1 MAPES
6 SITVT
11 VNSRKAVSGKKIIRT
26 ISMLVIL
33 LVIAFPFLW
42 LIISSFKHEKDIISF
57 PPRIFADSY
66 TLDNYIKVWTT
77 IPLLDYIKN
86 TVIFAGG
93 TVITSVF
100 FDSLA
105 GYAFA
110 RMRFKGKS
118 VLFYFVL
125 LTMMI
130 PFQVFMIP
138 LFIEVNL
145 LGMLDTYAGLI
156 IPRMTTAF
164 GIFMMRS
171 FFITLPDSLEEAAR
185 IDGLSEF
192 NIFLKIMLP
201 LSKPTLL
208 SLGIFTLMN
217 SWNDLLYPLILTSSS
232 KMRTLPAGLA
242 LFTGQNISFYG
253 PVMAQWK
260 GEGSGNIIY
269 FFFQGIKQHF
279 GKNLFL
285 SLLTIIIYFLVNQ
298 LLEEQTIV
306 LSISG
311 YVVLLI
317 YSMFLLSWIYVISE
331 NKDITF
337 LQIFEQS
344 AWKVFFDFLRN
355 ILCCVLLLGFVLLI
369 FLFPPFIFIFAGGV
383 WKLVSI
389 ILTIGN
395 ER

>member
-6 SITVT
+6 SIIVT

-253 PVMAQWK
+253 PVMA
-260 GEGSGNIIY
+260 G
-269 FFFQGIKQHF
+269 
-279 GKNLFL
+279 
-285 SLLTIIIYFLVNQ
+285 T
-298 LLEEQTIV
+298 
-306 LSISG
+306 
-311 YVVLLI
+311 
-317 YSMFLLSWIYVISE
+317 VISM
-331 NKDITF
+331 
-337 LQIFEQS
+337 LP
-344 AWKVFFDFLRN
+344 
-355 ILCCVLLLGFVLLI
+355 LLVVY
-369 FLFPPFIFIFAGGV
+369 IFAQKYFVQGTAMSGM
-383 WKLVSI
+383 K
-389 ILTIGN
+389 
-395 ER
+395 E

>member
-118 VLFYFVL
+118 VLFYLVL

-253 PVMAQWK
+253 PVMA
-260 GEGSGNIIY
+260 G
-269 FFFQGIKQHF
+269 
-279 GKNLFL
+279 
-285 SLLTIIIYFLVNQ
+285 T
-298 LLEEQTIV
+298 
-306 LSISG
+306 
-311 YVVLLI
+311 
-317 YSMFLLSWIYVISE
+317 VISM
-331 NKDITF
+331 
-337 LQIFEQS
+337 LP
-344 AWKVFFDFLRN
+344 
-355 ILCCVLLLGFVLLI
+355 LLVVY
-369 FLFPPFIFIFAGGV
+369 IFAQKYFVQGTAMSGM
-383 WKLVSI
+383 K
-389 ILTIGN
+389 
-395 ER
+395 E

>member
-253 PVMAQWK
+253 TVMA
-260 GEGSGNIIY
+260 G
-269 FFFQGIKQHF
+269 
-279 GKNLFL
+279 
-285 SLLTIIIYFLVNQ
+285 T
-298 LLEEQTIV
+298 
-306 LSISG
+306 
-311 YVVLLI
+311 
-317 YSMFLLSWIYVISE
+317 VISM
-331 NKDITF
+331 
-337 LQIFEQS
+337 LP
-344 AWKVFFDFLRN
+344 
-355 ILCCVLLLGFVLLI
+355 LLVVY
-369 FLFPPFIFIFAGGV
+369 IFAQKYFVQGTAMSGM
-383 WKLVSI
+383 K
-389 ILTIGN
+389 
-395 ER
+395 E

>member
-253 PVMAQWK
+253 PVMA
-260 GEGSGNIIY
+260 G
-269 FFFQGIKQHF
+269 
-279 GKNLFL
+279 
-285 SLLTIIIYFLVNQ
+285 T
-298 LLEEQTIV
+298 
-306 LSISG
+306 
-311 YVVLLI
+311 
-317 YSMFLLSWIYVISE
+317 VISM
-331 NKDITF
+331 
-337 LQIFEQS
+337 LPLLVVYIFPQ
-344 AWKVFFDFLRN
+344 KY
-355 ILCCVLLLGFVLLI
+355 FVQGT
-369 FLFPPFIFIFAGGV
+369 AMSGM
-383 WKLVSI
+383 K
-389 ILTIGN
+389 
-395 ER
+395 E

>member
-253 PVMAQWK
+253 PVMAGTVISMLPLLVVYIFAQK
-260 GEGSGNIIY
+260 Y
-269 FFFQGIKQHF
+269 FFQG
-279 GKNLFL
+279 
-285 SLLTIIIYFLVNQ
+285 TAM
-298 LLEEQTIV
+298 
-306 LSISG
+306 SG
-311 YVVLLI
+311 
-317 YSMFLLSWIYVISE
+317 MKE
-331 NKDITF
+331 
-337 LQIFEQS
+337 
-344 AWKVFFDFLRN
+344 
-355 ILCCVLLLGFVLLI
+355 
-369 FLFPPFIFIFAGGV
+369 
-383 WKLVSI
+383 
-389 ILTIGN
+389 
-395 ER
+395 

>member
-145 LGMLDTYAGLI
+145 VGMLDTYAGLI

-253 PVMAQWK
+253 PVMA
-260 GEGSGNIIY
+260 G
-269 FFFQGIKQHF
+269 
-279 GKNLFL
+279 
-285 SLLTIIIYFLVNQ
+285 T
-298 LLEEQTIV
+298 
-306 LSISG
+306 
-311 YVVLLI
+311 
-317 YSMFLLSWIYVISE
+317 VISM
-331 NKDITF
+331 
-337 LQIFEQS
+337 LP
-344 AWKVFFDFLRN
+344 
-355 ILCCVLLLGFVLLI
+355 LLVVY
-369 FLFPPFIFIFAGGV
+369 IFAQKYFVQGTAMSGM
-383 WKLVSI
+383 K
-389 ILTIGN
+389 
-395 ER
+395 E

>member
-217 SWNDLLYPLILTSSS
+217 SWNDLLYSLILTSSS

-253 PVMAQWK
+253 PVMA
-260 GEGSGNIIY
+260 G
-269 FFFQGIKQHF
+269 
-279 GKNLFL
+279 
-285 SLLTIIIYFLVNQ
+285 T
-298 LLEEQTIV
+298 
-306 LSISG
+306 
-311 YVVLLI
+311 
-317 YSMFLLSWIYVISE
+317 VISM
-331 NKDITF
+331 
-337 LQIFEQS
+337 LP
-344 AWKVFFDFLRN
+344 
-355 ILCCVLLLGFVLLI
+355 LLVVY
-369 FLFPPFIFIFAGGV
+369 IFAQKYFVQGTAMSGM
-383 WKLVSI
+383 K
-389 ILTIGN
+389 
-395 ER
+395 E

>member
-1 MAPES
+1 MSPES

-253 PVMAQWK
+253 PVMA
-260 GEGSGNIIY
+260 G
-269 FFFQGIKQHF
+269 
-279 GKNLFL
+279 
-285 SLLTIIIYFLVNQ
+285 T
-298 LLEEQTIV
+298 
-306 LSISG
+306 
-311 YVVLLI
+311 
-317 YSMFLLSWIYVISE
+317 VISM
-331 NKDITF
+331 
-337 LQIFEQS
+337 LP
-344 AWKVFFDFLRN
+344 
-355 ILCCVLLLGFVLLI
+355 LLVVY
-369 FLFPPFIFIFAGGV
+369 IFAQKYFVQGTAMSGM
-383 WKLVSI
+383 K
-389 ILTIGN
+389 
-395 ER
+395 E

>member
-138 LFIEVNL
+138 LFIAVNL

-253 PVMAQWK
+253 PVMA
-260 GEGSGNIIY
+260 G
-269 FFFQGIKQHF
+269 
-279 GKNLFL
+279 
-285 SLLTIIIYFLVNQ
+285 T
-298 LLEEQTIV
+298 
-306 LSISG
+306 
-311 YVVLLI
+311 
-317 YSMFLLSWIYVISE
+317 VISM
-331 NKDITF
+331 
-337 LQIFEQS
+337 LP
-344 AWKVFFDFLRN
+344 
-355 ILCCVLLLGFVLLI
+355 LLVVY
-369 FLFPPFIFIFAGGV
+369 IFAQKYFVQGTAMSGM
-383 WKLVSI
+383 K
-389 ILTIGN
+389 
-395 ER
+395 E

>member
-1 MAPES
+1 MLSES
-6 SITVT
+6 YTSISTSKQKTVD
-11 VNSRKAVSGKKIIRT
+11 GKKWLRT
-26 ISMLVIL
+26 IGML
-33 LVIAFPFLW
+33 LVLLIIAFPFLW
-42 LIISSFKHEKDIISF
+42 LIISSFKYEKDIISF
-57 PPRIFADSY
+57 PPRIFADEY
-66 TLDNYIKVWTT
+66 TFNNYIKVWST

-138 LFIEVNL
+138 LFIQVNF

-192 NIFLKIMLP
+192 KIFLKIMLP

-217 SWNDLLYPLILTSSS
+217 SWND
-232 KMRTLPAGLA
+232 TLPIDL
-242 LFTGQNISFYG
+242 N
-253 PVMAQWK
+253 
-260 GEGSGNIIY
+260 N
-269 FFFQGIKQHF
+269 
-279 GKNLFL
+279 
-285 SLLTIIIYFLVNQ
+285 
-298 LLEEQTIV
+298 
-306 LSISG
+306 
-311 YVVLLI
+311 
-317 YSMFLLSWIYVISE
+317 
-331 NKDITF
+331 
-337 LQIFEQS
+337 
-344 AWKVFFDFLRN
+344 
-355 ILCCVLLLGFVLLI
+355 
-369 FLFPPFIFIFAGGV
+369 
-383 WKLVSI
+383 
-389 ILTIGN
+389 
-395 ER
+395 

>member
-57 PPRIFADSY
+57 PPSIFADSY

-253 PVMAQWK
+253 PVMA
-260 GEGSGNIIY
+260 G
-269 FFFQGIKQHF
+269 
-279 GKNLFL
+279 
-285 SLLTIIIYFLVNQ
+285 T
-298 LLEEQTIV
+298 
-306 LSISG
+306 
-311 YVVLLI
+311 
-317 YSMFLLSWIYVISE
+317 VISM
-331 NKDITF
+331 
-337 LQIFEQS
+337 LP
-344 AWKVFFDFLRN
+344 
-355 ILCCVLLLGFVLLI
+355 LLVVY
-369 FLFPPFIFIFAGGV
+369 IFAQKYFVQGTAMSGM
-383 WKLVSI
+383 K
-389 ILTIGN
+389 
-395 ER
+395 E

>member
-253 PVMAQWK
+253 PVMA
-260 GEGSGNIIY
+260 G
-269 FFFQGIKQHF
+269 
-279 GKNLFL
+279 
-285 SLLTIIIYFLVNQ
+285 T
-298 LLEEQTIV
+298 
-306 LSISG
+306 
-311 YVVLLI
+311 
-317 YSMFLLSWIYVISE
+317 VISM
-331 NKDITF
+331 
-337 LQIFEQS
+337 QP
-344 AWKVFFDFLRN
+344 
-355 ILCCVLLLGFVLLI
+355 LLVVY
-369 FLFPPFIFIFAGGV
+369 IFAQKYFVQGTAMSGM
-383 WKLVSI
+383 K
-389 ILTIGN
+389 
-395 ER
+395 E

>member
-232 KMRTLPAGLA
+232 KMRILPAGLA

-253 PVMAQWK
+253 PVMA
-260 GEGSGNIIY
+260 G
-269 FFFQGIKQHF
+269 
-279 GKNLFL
+279 
-285 SLLTIIIYFLVNQ
+285 T
-298 LLEEQTIV
+298 
-306 LSISG
+306 
-311 YVVLLI
+311 
-317 YSMFLLSWIYVISE
+317 VISM
-331 NKDITF
+331 
-337 LQIFEQS
+337 LP
-344 AWKVFFDFLRN
+344 
-355 ILCCVLLLGFVLLI
+355 LLVVY
-369 FLFPPFIFIFAGGV
+369 IFAQKYFVQGTAMSGM
-383 WKLVSI
+383 K
-389 ILTIGN
+389 
-395 ER
+395 E

>member
-171 FFITLPDSLEEAAR
+171 FFITLPYSLEEAAR

-253 PVMAQWK
+253 PVMA
-260 GEGSGNIIY
+260 G
-269 FFFQGIKQHF
+269 
-279 GKNLFL
+279 
-285 SLLTIIIYFLVNQ
+285 T
-298 LLEEQTIV
+298 
-306 LSISG
+306 
-311 YVVLLI
+311 
-317 YSMFLLSWIYVISE
+317 VISM
-331 NKDITF
+331 
-337 LQIFEQS
+337 LP
-344 AWKVFFDFLRN
+344 
-355 ILCCVLLLGFVLLI
+355 LLVVY
-369 FLFPPFIFIFAGGV
+369 IFAQKYFVQGTAMSGM
-383 WKLVSI
+383 K
-389 ILTIGN
+389 
-395 ER
+395 E

>member
-42 LIISSFKHEKDIISF
+42 LIISSFKHEKDIIAF

-253 PVMAQWK
+253 PVMA
-260 GEGSGNIIY
+260 G
-269 FFFQGIKQHF
+269 
-279 GKNLFL
+279 
-285 SLLTIIIYFLVNQ
+285 T
-298 LLEEQTIV
+298 
-306 LSISG
+306 
-311 YVVLLI
+311 
-317 YSMFLLSWIYVISE
+317 VISM
-331 NKDITF
+331 
-337 LQIFEQS
+337 LP
-344 AWKVFFDFLRN
+344 
-355 ILCCVLLLGFVLLI
+355 LLVVY
-369 FLFPPFIFIFAGGV
+369 IFAQKYFVQGTAMSGM
-383 WKLVSI
+383 K
-389 ILTIGN
+389 
-395 ER
+395 E

>member
-1 MAPES
+1 MAPEG

-253 PVMAQWK
+253 PVMA
-260 GEGSGNIIY
+260 G
-269 FFFQGIKQHF
+269 
-279 GKNLFL
+279 
-285 SLLTIIIYFLVNQ
+285 T
-298 LLEEQTIV
+298 
-306 LSISG
+306 
-311 YVVLLI
+311 
-317 YSMFLLSWIYVISE
+317 VISM
-331 NKDITF
+331 
-337 LQIFEQS
+337 LP
-344 AWKVFFDFLRN
+344 
-355 ILCCVLLLGFVLLI
+355 LLVVY
-369 FLFPPFIFIFAGGV
+369 IFAQKYFVQGTAMSGM
-383 WKLVSI
+383 K
-389 ILTIGN
+389 
-395 ER
+395 E

>member
-156 IPRMTTAF
+156 IPRITTAF

-171 FFITLPDSLEEAAR
+171 FFITLPDSFEEAAR

-253 PVMAQWK
+253 PVMA
-260 GEGSGNIIY
+260 G
-269 FFFQGIKQHF
+269 
-279 GKNLFL
+279 
-285 SLLTIIIYFLVNQ
+285 T
-298 LLEEQTIV
+298 
-306 LSISG
+306 
-311 YVVLLI
+311 
-317 YSMFLLSWIYVISE
+317 VISM
-331 NKDITF
+331 
-337 LQIFEQS
+337 LP
-344 AWKVFFDFLRN
+344 
-355 ILCCVLLLGFVLLI
+355 LLVVY
-369 FLFPPFIFIFAGGV
+369 IFAQKYFVQGTAMSGM
-383 WKLVSI
+383 K
-389 ILTIGN
+389 
-395 ER
+395 E

>member
-1 MAPES
+1 MTTES
-6 SITVT
+6 TLVPAN
-11 VNSRKAVSGKKIIRT
+11 VKKRKKATPKKILST
-26 ISMLVIL
+26 IGMILVLCI
-33 LVIAFPFLW
+33 IAFPFLW
-42 LIISSFKHEKDIISF
+42 LIISSFKYEKDIISF
-57 PPRIFADSY
+57 PPKIFADKY
-66 TLDNYIKVWTT
+66 TLDNYIKVWST

-110 RMRFKGKS
+110 RMNFKGKS
-118 VLFYFVL
+118 ALFYFVL

-145 LGMLDTYAGLI
+145 MGLLDTYAGLI

-171 FFITLPDSLEEAAR
+171 FFITLPNSLEEAAR
-185 IDGLSEF
+185 IDGLNEF
-192 NIFLKIMLP
+192 KIFWKIMLP

-253 PVMAQWK
+253 PVMA
-260 GEGSGNIIY
+260 GTVISMLPLLIIY
-269 FFFQGIKQHF
+269 
-279 GKNLFL
+279 
-285 SLLTIIIYFLVNQ
+285 
-298 LLEEQTIV
+298 
-306 LSISG
+306 
-311 YVVLLI
+311 
-317 YSMFLLSWIYVISE
+317 
-331 NKDITF
+331 
-337 LQIFEQS
+337 
-344 AWKVFFDFLRN
+344 
-355 ILCCVLLLGFVLLI
+355 
-369 FLFPPFIFIFAGGV
+369 IFAQKYFVQGTAMSGM
-383 WKLVSI
+383 K
-389 ILTIGN
+389 
-395 ER
+395 E

>member
-42 LIISSFKHEKDIISF
+42 LIISSFKHEKDIILF

-253 PVMAQWK
+253 PVMA
-260 GEGSGNIIY
+260 G
-269 FFFQGIKQHF
+269 
-279 GKNLFL
+279 
-285 SLLTIIIYFLVNQ
+285 T
-298 LLEEQTIV
+298 
-306 LSISG
+306 
-311 YVVLLI
+311 
-317 YSMFLLSWIYVISE
+317 VISM
-331 NKDITF
+331 
-337 LQIFEQS
+337 LP
-344 AWKVFFDFLRN
+344 
-355 ILCCVLLLGFVLLI
+355 LLVVY
-369 FLFPPFIFIFAGGV
+369 IFAQKYFVQGTAMSGM
-383 WKLVSI
+383 K
-389 ILTIGN
+389 
-395 ER
+395 E

>member
-57 PPRIFADSY
+57 PPRVFADSY

-253 PVMAQWK
+253 PVMA
-260 GEGSGNIIY
+260 G
-269 FFFQGIKQHF
+269 
-279 GKNLFL
+279 
-285 SLLTIIIYFLVNQ
+285 T
-298 LLEEQTIV
+298 
-306 LSISG
+306 
-311 YVVLLI
+311 
-317 YSMFLLSWIYVISE
+317 VISM
-331 NKDITF
+331 
-337 LQIFEQS
+337 LP
-344 AWKVFFDFLRN
+344 
-355 ILCCVLLLGFVLLI
+355 LLVVY
-369 FLFPPFIFIFAGGV
+369 IFAQKYFVQGTAMSGM
-383 WKLVSI
+383 K
-389 ILTIGN
+389 
-395 ER
+395 E

>member
-11 VNSRKAVSGKKIIRT
+11 VNSRKAGSGKKIIRT

-253 PVMAQWK
+253 PVMA
-260 GEGSGNIIY
+260 G
-269 FFFQGIKQHF
+269 
-279 GKNLFL
+279 
-285 SLLTIIIYFLVNQ
+285 T
-298 LLEEQTIV
+298 
-306 LSISG
+306 
-311 YVVLLI
+311 
-317 YSMFLLSWIYVISE
+317 VISM
-331 NKDITF
+331 
-337 LQIFEQS
+337 LP
-344 AWKVFFDFLRN
+344 
-355 ILCCVLLLGFVLLI
+355 LLVVY
-369 FLFPPFIFIFAGGV
+369 IFAQKYFVQGTAMSGM
-383 WKLVSI
+383 K
-389 ILTIGN
+389 
-395 ER
+395 E

>member
-42 LIISSFKHEKDIISF
+42 LIFSSFKHEKDIISF

-253 PVMAQWK
+253 PVMA
-260 GEGSGNIIY
+260 G
-269 FFFQGIKQHF
+269 
-279 GKNLFL
+279 
-285 SLLTIIIYFLVNQ
+285 T
-298 LLEEQTIV
+298 
-306 LSISG
+306 
-311 YVVLLI
+311 
-317 YSMFLLSWIYVISE
+317 VISM
-331 NKDITF
+331 
-337 LQIFEQS
+337 LP
-344 AWKVFFDFLRN
+344 
-355 ILCCVLLLGFVLLI
+355 LLVVY
-369 FLFPPFIFIFAGGV
+369 IFAQKYFVQGTAMSGM
-383 WKLVSI
+383 K
-389 ILTIGN
+389 
-395 ER
+395 E

>member
-253 PVMAQWK
+253 PVMA
-260 GEGSGNIIY
+260 G
-269 FFFQGIKQHF
+269 
-279 GKNLFL
+279 
-285 SLLTIIIYFLVNQ
+285 T
-298 LLEEQTIV
+298 
-306 LSISG
+306 
-311 YVVLLI
+311 
-317 YSMFLLSWIYVISE
+317 VISM
-331 NKDITF
+331 
-337 LQIFEQS
+337 LP
-344 AWKVFFDFLRN
+344 
-355 ILCCVLLLGFVLLI
+355 LLVVY
-369 FLFPPFIFIFAGGV
+369 IFAQKYFIQGTAMSGM
-383 WKLVSI
+383 K
-389 ILTIGN
+389 
-395 ER
+395 E

>member
-118 VLFYFVL
+118 DLFYFVL

-232 KMRTLPAGLA
+232 KMRNLPAGLA

-253 PVMAQWK
+253 PVMA
-260 GEGSGNIIY
+260 G
-269 FFFQGIKQHF
+269 
-279 GKNLFL
+279 
-285 SLLTIIIYFLVNQ
+285 T
-298 LLEEQTIV
+298 
-306 LSISG
+306 
-311 YVVLLI
+311 
-317 YSMFLLSWIYVISE
+317 VISM
-331 NKDITF
+331 
-337 LQIFEQS
+337 LP
-344 AWKVFFDFLRN
+344 
-355 ILCCVLLLGFVLLI
+355 LLVVY
-369 FLFPPFIFIFAGGV
+369 IFAQKYFVQGTAMSGM
-383 WKLVSI
+383 K
-389 ILTIGN
+389 
-395 ER
+395 E